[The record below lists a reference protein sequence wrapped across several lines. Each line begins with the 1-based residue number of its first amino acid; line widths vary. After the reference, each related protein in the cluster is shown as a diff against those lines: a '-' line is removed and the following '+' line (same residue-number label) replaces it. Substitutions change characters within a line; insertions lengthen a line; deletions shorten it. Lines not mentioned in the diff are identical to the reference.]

1 MIMLFRVIGPDGQE
15 KMGTEFVQCIY
26 PEDVLLS
33 MSRCGYKFEL
43 KGKRATAKVVSDYA
57 KENIDPSLVVEET
70 SENTNDESNNDAVS
84 INQAKEE
91 KTKQE
96 TSKKQGRIRCVDTG
110 KIYNKQSEAAR
121 DLGIDPAAVSD
132 SLKTGRKRAGYLFE
146 RVD

>member
-1 MIMLFRVIGPDGQE
+1 MLFKVIGPDGQT
-15 KMGTEFVQCIY
+15 KVGTDSVQCIY

-43 KGKRATAKVVSDYA
+43 NGKRSTAKAVSDYV
-57 KENIDPSLVVEET
+57 KENMYSSEIEENSEET
-70 SENTNDESNNDAVS
+70 EDSANNDVV
-84 INQAKEE
+84 IDTQE
-91 KTKQE
+91 KKPKPE
-96 TSKKQGRIRCVDTG
+96 ISKKVGKIRCVDNG
-110 KIYNKQSEAAR
+110 KVYNKQSEAAK

>member
-1 MIMLFRVIGPDGQE
+1 MLFKVIGPDGQT
-15 KMGTEFVQCIY
+15 KVGTDSVQCIY

-43 KGKRATAKVVSDYA
+43 NGKRATAKAVSDYVKENMYSSEIEENSEETEDSANNDVVSD
-57 KENIDPSLVVEET
+57 T
-70 SENTNDESNNDAVS
+70 
-84 INQAKEE
+84 QEE
-91 KTKQE
+91 KKKPE
-96 TSKKQGRIRCVDTG
+96 TSKKVGRIRCVDNG
-110 KIYNKQSEAAR
+110 KVYNKQSEAAR

>member
-1 MIMLFRVIGPDGQE
+1 MLFKVIGPDGQT
-15 KMGTEFVQCIY
+15 KVGTDSIQCIY

-43 KGKRATAKVVSDYA
+43 NGKRSTAKAVSDYV
-57 KENIDPSLVVEET
+57 KENMYSSEIEENSEET
-70 SENTNDESNNDAVS
+70 EDSANNDVVS
-84 INQAKEE
+84 VIQEE
-91 KTKQE
+91 KKKPE
-96 TSKKQGRIRCVDTG
+96 ISKKVGRIRCVDTG
-110 KIYNKQSEAAR
+110 KVYNKQSEAAR

>member
-1 MIMLFRVIGPDGQE
+1 MLFKVTGPDGQT
-15 KMGTEFVQCIY
+15 KVGTDSVQCIY

-43 KGKRATAKVVSDYA
+43 NGKRATAKAVSDYVKENMYSSEIEENSEETEDSANNDVVSD
-57 KENIDPSLVVEET
+57 T
-70 SENTNDESNNDAVS
+70 
-84 INQAKEE
+84 QE
-91 KTKQE
+91 KKPKPE
-96 TSKKQGRIRCVDTG
+96 TSKKVGRIRCVDTG
-110 KIYNKQSEAAR
+110 KVYNKQSEAAR

>member
-1 MIMLFRVIGPDGQE
+1 MLFKVIGPDGQT
-15 KMGTEFVQCIY
+15 KLGTEFVQCIY

-43 KGKRATAKVVSDYA
+43 NGKRATAKAVSDYV
-57 KENIDPSLVVEET
+57 KENMCSIKNIIKPNHIQKEDSA
-70 SENTNDESNNDAVS
+70 NNDLVS
-84 INQAKEE
+84 DTQE
-91 KTKQE
+91 KKSKPE
-96 TSKKQGRIRCVDTG
+96 TSKKVGKIRCVNTG
-110 KIYNKQSEAAR
+110 KVYNKQSEAAR

>member
-1 MIMLFRVIGPDGQE
+1 MLFKVIGPDGQT
-15 KMGTEFVQCIY
+15 KLGTEFVQCIY

-43 KGKRATAKVVSDYA
+43 NGKRATAKAVSDYVKEHMCSSEIEENSEEKEDSANNDVVSD
-57 KENIDPSLVVEET
+57 T
-70 SENTNDESNNDAVS
+70 
-84 INQAKEE
+84 QE
-91 KTKQE
+91 KKPKPE
-96 TSKKQGRIRCVDTG
+96 TSKKVGRIRCVDNG
-110 KIYNKQSEAAR
+110 KVYNKQSEAAR

>member
-1 MIMLFRVIGPDGQE
+1 MLFKVIGPDGQT
-15 KMGTEFVQCIY
+15 KVGTDSVQCIY

-43 KGKRATAKVVSDYA
+43 NGKRATAKAVSDYVKENMYSSEIEENSEETEDSANNDVVSD
-57 KENIDPSLVVEET
+57 T
-70 SENTNDESNNDAVS
+70 
-84 INQAKEE
+84 QEE
-91 KTKQE
+91 KKKPE
-96 TSKKQGRIRCVDTG
+96 TSKKVGRIRCVDTG
-110 KIYNKQSEAAR
+110 KVYNKQSEAAR

>member
-1 MIMLFRVIGPDGQE
+1 MLFKVIGPDGQT
-15 KMGTEFVQCIY
+15 KLGTEFVQCIY

-43 KGKRATAKVVSDYA
+43 NGKRATAKAVSDYV
-57 KENIDPSLVVEET
+57 KENMSSSEIEEN
-70 SENTNDESNNDAVS
+70 SEEKEDSANNDVV
-84 INQAKEE
+84 IDTQE
-91 KTKQE
+91 KKPKPE
-96 TSKKQGRIRCVDTG
+96 TSKKVGKIRCVDNG
-110 KIYNKQSEAAR
+110 KVYNKQSEAAR

>member
-1 MIMLFRVIGPDGQE
+1 MIMLFRVIGPDGQG

-43 KGKRATAKVVSDYA
+43 NGKRATAKAVSDYV
-57 KENIDPSLVVEET
+57 KENMCSSEIEEN
-70 SENTNDESNNDAVS
+70 SEEKEDSANNDVV
-84 INQAKEE
+84 IDTQE
-91 KTKQE
+91 KKSKPE
-96 TSKKQGRIRCVDTG
+96 TSKKVGRIRCVNTG
-110 KIYNKQSEAAR
+110 KVYNKQSEAAR

>member
-1 MIMLFRVIGPDGQE
+1 MLFKVIGPDGQT
-15 KMGTEFVQCIY
+15 KVGTDSIQCIY

-43 KGKRATAKVVSDYA
+43 NGKRATAKTVSDYVKGNMCPSSEIEENSEETEDSANNDVVSD
-57 KENIDPSLVVEET
+57 K
-70 SENTNDESNNDAVS
+70 
-84 INQAKEE
+84 QE
-91 KTKQE
+91 KKPKPE
-96 TSKKQGRIRCVDTG
+96 TSKKVGRIRCVDTG
-110 KIYNKQSEAAR
+110 KVYNKQSEAAR

>member
-1 MIMLFRVIGPDGQE
+1 MLFKVIGPDGQT
-15 KMGTEFVQCIY
+15 KLGTEFVQCIY

-43 KGKRATAKVVSDYA
+43 NGKRATAKAVSDYV
-57 KENIDPSLVVEET
+57 KENMYSSEIEEN
-70 SENTNDESNNDAVS
+70 SEEKEDSANNDVV
-84 INQAKEE
+84 IDTQE
-91 KTKQE
+91 KKPKPE
-96 TSKKQGRIRCVDTG
+96 TSKKVGKIRCVNTG
-110 KIYNKQSEAAR
+110 KVYNKQSEAAR

>member
-1 MIMLFRVIGPDGQE
+1 MLFKVIGPDGQT
-15 KMGTEFVQCIY
+15 KLGTEFVQCIY

-43 KGKRATAKVVSDYA
+43 NGKRATAKAVSDYV
-57 KENIDPSLVVEET
+57 KENMYSSEIEEN
-70 SENTNDESNNDAVS
+70 SEENEDSSNNDLVS
-84 INQAKEE
+84 DKQE
-91 KTKQE
+91 KKSKPE
-96 TSKKQGRIRCVDTG
+96 TSKKLGRIRCVNTG
-110 KIYNKQSEAAR
+110 KVYNKQSEAAR

>member
-1 MIMLFRVIGPDGQE
+1 MLFKVIGPDGQT
-15 KMGTEFVQCIY
+15 KVGTDSVQCIY

-43 KGKRATAKVVSDYA
+43 NGKRSTAKAVSDYVKENMYSSEIEENSEETEDSANNDVVSD
-57 KENIDPSLVVEET
+57 T
-70 SENTNDESNNDAVS
+70 
-84 INQAKEE
+84 QE
-91 KTKQE
+91 KKPKPE
-96 TSKKQGRIRCVDTG
+96 TSKKVGRIRCVDTG
-110 KIYNKQSEAAR
+110 KVYNKQSEAAR